1 MVRLMRWVWVAFLVA
16 CGASSMEGTRVPV
29 APRAMPP
36 EASAREE
43 VLVELGRRLY
53 ARLAEGSPQ
62 AILFEDEI
70 LTELLE
76 PEAAQSARA
85 VRVAPLYAHAD
96 RLTVLREARP
106 DSLCIQGG
114 TEARRGDP
122 PFALRGAAWSF
133 ERALVSGRRPGGRRV
148 ALWVEG
154 TFVLTNR
161 GFGAIGLRRVEDPR
175 WEHSDLELTTCDVR
189 VELGTPQDMVVVTE

>member
-1 MVRLMRWVWVAFLVA
+1 MVQSMRWVWVVLLVA
-16 CGASSMEGTRVPV
+16 CGASSTEVARVPTV
-29 APRAMPP
+29 PRAMPP
-36 EASAREE
+36 EASEREA

-53 ARLAEGSPQ
+53 AHLAEGSPH
-62 AILFEDEI
+62 AILFGDET

-76 PEAAQSARA
+76 PDAAVRARA
-85 VRVAPLYAHAD
+85 VRVAPLYAHAE
-96 RLTVLREARP
+96 RLALLQEAQP

-114 TEARRGDP
+114 AEARRGDP
-122 PFALRGAAWSF
+122 PFSLRGAAWTF

-154 TFVLTNR
+154 TFVLTDR

-175 WEHSDLELTTCDVR
+175 WEHSDLELATCDVR